1 MSSHRP
7 HPSAAPQTSYR
18 EVTPAELARA
28 HFSGRIVDV
37 REPDEFDGE
46 LGHLERAELVP
57 LAGLL
62 SHASRWNRDE
72 EIVLVCR
79 SGRRSAHAAAQL
91 AQLGFRRVFNLT
103 GGMLAQREA
112 GLPSVRGAAR
122 SAR

>member
-1 MSSHRP
+1 MSSHP
-7 HPSAAPQTSYR
+7 LHHAAAPHASYR
-18 EVTPAELARA
+18 EITPAELARA
-28 HFSGRIVDV
+28 PFTGRIIDV
-37 REPDEFDGE
+37 REPAEFDGE

-62 SHASRWNRDE
+62 SQASRWNRDD

-103 GGMLAQREA
+103 GGMLAQLAA
-112 GLPSVRGAAR
+112 GLPSVRGATR